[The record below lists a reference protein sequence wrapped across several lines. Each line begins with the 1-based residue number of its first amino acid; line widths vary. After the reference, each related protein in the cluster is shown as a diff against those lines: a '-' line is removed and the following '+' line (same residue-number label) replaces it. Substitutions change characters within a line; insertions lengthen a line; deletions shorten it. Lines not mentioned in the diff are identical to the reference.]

1 MTIGPGLVVVIGVR
15 QQGQEAG
22 TLDGGVQLALIVCL
36 GTSQAGRNDLAV
48 FLDEIAQSVEI
59 FVIDLVN
66 IGSCKTAEFATFEQW
81 VLLREF
87 AFLFAF
93 FEVSQDRKSVV

>member
-15 QQGQEAG
+15 KQGQEAG

-59 FVIDLVN
+59 FVIALVN
-66 IGSCKTAEFATFEQW
+66 IGRTEEHTSELQSLMRTSYAVFCSKKKKNTIQ
-81 VLLREF
+81 
-87 AFLFAF
+87 
-93 FEVSQDRKSVV
+93 